1 MEVTNLIIGLIVVN
15 ILVVIFKKSKLDIND
30 KLNGM
35 VDRIKSNILDEF
47 QRNRDESKSDLKDNR
62 TELSASLDRFE
73 NQFTKKT
80 IHLTNKVE
88 NGLSLI
94 QKDNNKQLDKLR
106 ETVDEKLQ
114 KTLNDR
120 LALSF
125 REVVKHLKSVES
137 GIGEMKNLAHDV
149 GGLKKVLSN
158 VKTRGG
164 VGEIQLEMLLENIM
178 SPGQYTN
185 NVITNPSSKK
195 TVEFVVNLPG
205 NNENGD
211 KLLLPIDAK
220 FPKDIYESLL
230 NAYDTCDKDLI
241 KKSKQELASTIIKMA
256 KDIKE
261 KYIYPPKTTD
271 FAIMFLP
278 FEGLFS
284 EVVRDTELVTKI
296 QKEYK
301 VTITGPSTLSAI
313 LNSLQIGFRTLVLQK
328 RGSEVWEILEG
339 VKKEFSSF
347 SGLLGKAQKNIQM
360 GLGQLDN
367 VLGVRTRAIEKN
379 LIKVDKLEN
388 SQDDSTIVKLIK

>member
-1 MEVTNLIIGLIVVN
+1 
-15 ILVVIFKKSKLDIND
+15 
-30 KLNGM
+30 
-35 VDRIKSNILDEF
+35 
-47 QRNRDESKSDLKDNR
+47 
-62 TELSASLDRFE
+62 
-73 NQFTKKT
+73 
-80 IHLTNKVE
+80 
-88 NGLSLI
+88 
-94 QKDNNKQLDKLR
+94 
-106 ETVDEKLQ
+106 
-114 KTLNDR
+114 
-120 LALSF
+120 
-125 REVVKHLKSVES
+125 
-137 GIGEMKNLAHDV
+137 
-149 GGLKKVLSN
+149 
-158 VKTRGG
+158 
-164 VGEIQLEMLLENIM
+164 
-178 SPGQYTN
+178 
-185 NVITNPSSKK
+185 VITNPSSKK
-195 TVEFVVNLPG
+195 TVEFVINLPG

-284 EVVRDTELVTKI
+284 EVVKDTELVTKI

-328 RGSEVWEILEG
+328 RGSEVWEVLEG
-339 VKKEFSSF
+339 VKKEFSNF
-347 SGLLGKAQKNIQM
+347 SGLIGKAQKNIQI
-360 GLGQLDN
+360 GLGQLDD

-388 SQDDSTIVKLIK
+388 SQDDPTIVKLIK

>member
-30 KLNGM
+30 KLNRM

-73 NQFTKKT
+73 NQFTNKT
-80 IHLTNKVE
+80 TNLTNKVE
-88 NGLSLI
+88 KGLSII

-137 GIGEMKNLAHDV
+137 GIGEMKNLANDV

-164 VGEIQLEMLLENIM
+164 VGEMQLEMLLENIM

-195 TVEFVVNLPG
+195 TVEFVINLPG

-230 NAYDTCDKDLI
+230 NAYDTYDKGLI

-328 RGSEVWEILEG
+328 RGSEVWEVLEG

-388 SQDDSTIVKLIK
+388 SQDDPTIVKLIK